1 MFGHLDKHVVCFVMI
16 SVGCNERWLV
26 GYGTVSINQFRVT
39 YYFILNIF
47 YIITNK
53 WAYVTW
59 ARVVICTM
67 QLLHALLLHPAN
79 RHMWMKNKK
88 KCHSDCFCSFFMH
101 VVQFVFASPPSDH
114 RNATAQQQFTIAFFF
129 VYSRIKWYIMQFIYF
144 ETISTARWWN
154 VEKNTV
160 HWEGKSLQVRWAK
173 CDCCWW
179 MNKSVLSAAILFGLT
194 FFRICH
200 TRKYRIFLMNTHKA
214 INVRGILS
222 IVLWTASAVL

>member
-1 MFGHLDKHVVCFVMI
+1 MLSSCIQPTDICGWKLKKMSF
-16 SVGCNERWLV
+16 WLFLL
-26 GYGTVSINQFRVT
+26 I
-39 YYFILNIF
+39 
-47 YIITNK
+47 
-53 WAYVTW
+53 
-59 ARVVICTM
+59 
-67 QLLHALLLHPAN
+67 LHACSAICLRFSTVWPSE
-79 RHMWMKNKK
+79 
-88 KCHSDCFCSFFMH
+88 CHSSAAIH
-101 VVQFVFASPPSDH
+101 Y
-114 RNATAQQQFTIAFFF
+114 RLFF

-222 IVLWTASAVL
+222 IVLWIASAVL

>member
-88 KCHSDCFCSFFMH
+88 MSFWLFLLILHACSAICLRFSTVWPSECHS
-101 VVQFVFASPPSDH
+101 
-114 RNATAQQQFTIAFFF
+114 
-129 VYSRIKWYIMQFIYF
+129 
-144 ETISTARWWN
+144 
-154 VEKNTV
+154 
-160 HWEGKSLQVRWAK
+160 
-173 CDCCWW
+173 
-179 MNKSVLSAAILFGLT
+179 SAAIHYRL
-194 FFRICH
+194 FFRILEN
-200 TRKYRIFLMNTHKA
+200 KMIYY
-214 INVRGILS
+214 
-222 IVLWTASAVL
+222 AVHLFRNHFHCTLVKCREKCCALRR